1 MVSNLNYGTMQRP
14 VAFRPVRYGYGL
26 VHWNGNDQPGEQE
39 DTVPMRGS
47 GVWAGWLDQPP
58 ADDCCTAHVR
68 PPLLPAILL
77 YPESTW
83 TCSRGNVRRSS
94 SNRFVFCWV
103 SDSTKARTP
112 PTLHVTKPG
121 HGHWSTHDV
130 SLLTDFFSP
139 TD

>member
-1 MVSNLNYGTMQRP
+1 MVLQVTQVPSSSGLVCGVKLNYGTMQCP

-68 PPLLPAILL
+68 LPLLPAILL

-94 SNRFVFCWV
+94 SNGFVFCWV
-103 SDSTKARTP
+103 
-112 PTLHVTKPG
+112 PTVLKLER
-121 HGHWSTHDV
+121 
-130 SLLTDFFSP
+130 LLRCM
-139 TD
+139 